1 MPDVKP
7 NEDRKDYMARCMG
20 DSKTAKKYPNPAQR
34 AAVCNSMFKD
44 AKEASV
50 AQIIKTVKAL
60 QYGKPGKKDPRKT
73 PAKPSERRKG
83 SKKNKPGSA
92 EKPNKN
98 IKTGEG
104 TEAKLRNLMTEHN
117 KKNKGSKA
125 SMGALKAV
133 FRRGTGAFSKSHA
146 PKMSRSGWGIARV
159 KAFLYLLRNGRP
171 SNPNYKQDNDL
182 LPKGHPRAGGKK
194 KEEAKASESEMI
206 GTGDDNLE
214 TVDDSVQASLYSD
227 TPVEAVEYQ
236 GRKVTLNKPFRM
248 PKGNSKKF
256 GVYAKNEKGN
266 VVLVR
271 FGDPN
276 MEIRRDDPD
285 ARRNYRKRMGCD
297 TARVG
302 PKWKAN
308 YWSCWQWRSGAKVK
322 ATMHDEWMANET
334 PSYYFDM
341 EIAEAE
347 DSCCDDCH
355 EHETSCAEEAVAA
368 EPSPNSTESHD
379 EYMTRC
385 QKAGYS
391 EEQCMA
397 AHKDHAF
404 KEEASYDKED
414 KEASYHSEGG
424 SCKEGYKKE
433 GAMCVRVAVTL
444 DLKVEEIDTVLEA
457 STGKTVMRIKGVA
470 FTDGINKNSWGIRPA
485 LAKKLA
491 DEMVGADVTLNHP
504 KAEMGR
510 FRRNMDGGVDEAT
523 VGEVTS
529 ASYHERDGGYIVKYV
544 AEVYRSELFSALE
557 SGLWLRPEYG
567 VSIGGTGVPSEVV
580 EAEIEGQRP
589 TMWFADDFNFD
600 HLAIV
605 HKPAYSEANIEIVEK
620 VEASEIFKY
629 HTNSSTI
636 QPKVANMSDELNET
650 IETQV
655 NEIEALKADLVLQEA
670 RISEFMAAEE
680 SRAEEARLDL
690 VSKATELGLAG
701 HDDFSVETLE
711 KVIAS
716 WEASRPAPVAEPVVE
731 MEAATP
737 AASAPI
743 ASQEASEPVVA
754 NFLNGK
760 KVESPVSLYAR
771 AYNSWVVAYN
781 QAYSG
786 VHSAKK
792 YEDLQ

>member
-1 MPDVKP
+1 MPGVKP
-7 NEDRKDYMARCMG
+7 NEDREDYMARCMG
-20 DSKTAKKYPNPAQR
+20 DDKTSKKYPNPAQR
-34 AAVCNSMFKD
+34 AAVCNSMFK
-44 AKEASV
+44 
-50 AQIIKTVKAL
+50 
-60 QYGKPGKKDPRKT
+60 
-73 PAKPSERRKG
+73 
-83 SKKNKPGSA
+83 
-92 EKPNKN
+92 
-98 IKTGEG
+98 
-104 TEAKLRNLMTEHN
+104 
-117 KKNKGSKA
+117 
-125 SMGALKAV
+125 
-133 FRRGTGAFSKSHA
+133 
-146 PKMSRSGWGIARV
+146 
-159 KAFLYLLRNGRP
+159 
-171 SNPNYKQDNDL
+171 
-182 LPKGHPRAGGKK
+182 
-194 KEEAKASESEMI
+194 EAKASESEMI

-256 GVYAKNEKGN
+256 GVYVKNPAGR
-266 VVLVR
+266 VVIVR

-276 MEIRRDDPD
+276 MEIKRDDPN
-285 ARRNYRKRMGCD
+285 RRKNFRSRHNCD
-297 TARVG
+297 NPG
-302 PKWKAN
+302 PKTKAR
-308 YWSCWQWRSGAKVK
+308 YWSCYQWRSGSKVK
-322 ATMHDEWMANET
+322 ATMHDEWMANEA

-368 EPSPNSTESHD
+368 EPSPKSTETHD

-391 EEQCMA
+391 KEQCMA
-397 AHKDHAF
+397 AHKGHAF
-404 KEEASYDKED
+404 KEEASYDEEEK
-414 KEASYHSEGG
+414 KASCDDECGIG
-424 SCKEGYKKE
+424 EELINGE
-433 GAMCVRVAVTL
+433 CVRVAVTL
-444 DLKVEEIDTVLEA
+444 DLEVEEIDTVLEA
-457 STGKTVMRIKGVA
+457 STGKTVMRIKGIA

-485 LAKKLA
+485 LAKRLA

-523 VGEVTS
+523 VGEVTN

-605 HKPAYSEANIEIVEK
+605 HKPAYSEANIEVVEK

-636 QPKVANMSDELNET
+636 QPKVANMSDELNQT
-650 IETQV
+650 IEIQV

-670 RISEFMAAEE
+670 RISEFMAAEKA
-680 SRAEEARLDL
+680 RAEEARLGL
-690 VSKATELGLAG
+690 VSKASELGLAG
-701 HDDFSVETLE
+701 HDEFSVETLE

-743 ASQEASEPVVA
+743 ASEEASEPVVA